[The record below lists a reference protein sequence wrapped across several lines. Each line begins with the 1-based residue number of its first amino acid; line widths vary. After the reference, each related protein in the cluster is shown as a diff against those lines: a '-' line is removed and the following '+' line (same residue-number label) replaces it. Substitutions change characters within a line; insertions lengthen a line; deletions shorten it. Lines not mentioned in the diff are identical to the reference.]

1 MIVTNG
7 SKHEQVSDYI
17 LTHKWALIAVSTV
30 VAAITSIITWNILN

>member
-17 LTHKWALIAVSTV
+17 LTHKPVLIAVCTV
-30 VAAITSIITWNILN
+30 VFVLTSIITWNVL